1 MDILFHLTIAIK
13 TRYSSLLP
21 LRISFT
27 KISIKN
33 QPPGNILVH
42 LISREFIP
50 WLCIDHL
57 QLIAWLELKV
67 FMSLTM
73 IYTGYYCTLWLVCTM
88 RCRYISQ
95 VACFSTIDPGLINA
109 NVLWT
114 QKDSPENVIEFHI
127 KQLAIQFIEPEI
139 VVL

>member
-1 MDILFHLTIAIK
+1 
-13 TRYSSLLP
+13 
-21 LRISFT
+21 
-27 KISIKN
+27 
-33 QPPGNILVH
+33 
-42 LISREFIP
+42 
-50 WLCIDHL
+50 
-57 QLIAWLELKV
+57 
-67 FMSLTM
+67 
-73 IYTGYYCTLWLVCTM
+73 M